1 MIVLPP
7 HISPQLVVADVANK
21 FAKSHFV
28 RGVRETNVRLLMRM
42 IIQYL
47 QVEYVWPMIL
57 LEIKR

>member
-1 MIVLPP
+1 MVPEE
-7 HISPQLVVADVANK
+7 LVVADVANK

-57 LEIKR
+57 LETKR